1 MDEQEFLCRFD
12 AGEKFNERELR
23 YLTDEDEMDVIE
35 EIEGEDHR
43 WDREI
48 QTIFQAGG
56 RYFSLC
62 WRRGLTECQEN
73 EFWEQP
79 IEVRK
84 HTYQKTITVTEWK
97 PI

>member
-12 AGEKFNERELR
+12 AGEKFNAKERRSLA
-23 YLTDEDEMDVIE
+23 YGMDIVE

-43 WDREI
+43 WDREME
-48 QTIFQAGG
+48 TIFQAGG
-56 RYFSLC
+56 RYFSIC

-79 IEVRK
+79 VEVRK

-97 PI
+97 PV